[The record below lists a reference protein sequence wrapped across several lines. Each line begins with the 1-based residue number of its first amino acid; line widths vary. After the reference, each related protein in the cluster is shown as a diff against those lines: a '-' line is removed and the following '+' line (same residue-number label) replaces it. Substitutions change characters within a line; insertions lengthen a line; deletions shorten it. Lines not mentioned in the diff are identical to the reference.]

1 MNIEV
6 YNDFNAKNLT
16 TFKISGIIKRA
27 YFPKNKD
34 ELVHL
39 LKILDNPLVLGNCSN
54 VLISS
59 YGVNRDVIF
68 TKKCNNID
76 VLDDILSV
84 ECGANGIMA
93 SKVASE
99 NGLGGL
105 EFMIGF
111 PGSIGGEIYMNASA
125 QNQCISDYLVCA
137 DIFDK
142 STKMVKTFSKED
154 LNFSYRHSICQDK
167 EYVVLS
173 GTFMLP
179 LTDKKIIKE
188 KMDMN
193 LKFRHEHQPSLKYP
207 NCGSVFKNPE
217 NTSAGK
223 LLDEIG
229 AKTLTYGGA
238 KVWENHANFIIN
250 QNNASSSD
258 ILNLMLLMYNK
269 VNKEKHITLKPEV
282 IYIGS
287 NSKEEENIWKILNT
301 K

>member
-99 NGLGGL
+99 SGLGGL

-142 STKMVKTFSKED
+142 STKMVKTLSKED

-167 EYVVLS
+167 EYVILS

>member
-142 STKMVKTFSKED
+142 STKMVKTLSKED

-238 KVWENHANFIIN
+238 KVWEHHANFIIN

>member
-142 STKMVKTFSKED
+142 STKMVKTLSKED

-269 VNKEKHITLKPEV
+269 VNKEKHITLKPEL

>member
-142 STKMVKTFSKED
+142 STKMVKTLSKED

-188 KMDMN
+188 KMYMN

>member
-142 STKMVKTFSKED
+142 STKMVKTLSKED

>member
-6 YNDFNAKNLT
+6 YNDFEAKNLT
-16 TFKISGIIKRA
+16 TFKISGKIKRA
-27 YFPKNKD
+27 FFPKNKD
-34 ELVHL
+34 ELIYL
-39 LKILDNPLVLGNCSN
+39 LKTLDNPLVLGNCSN

-59 YGVNRDVIF
+59 YGVNQDVIF
-68 TKKCNNID
+68 TKKCNDIN
-76 VLDDILSV
+76 VLDDILSA
-84 ECGANGIMA
+84 ECGVNGIMA
-93 SKVASE
+93 SKIAYE

-125 QNQCISDYLVCA
+125 QKQCISDYLVCA
-137 DIFDK
+137 DVFDK
-142 STKMVKTFSKED
+142 STKEVKNLSKED

-167 EYVVLS
+167 EYIVLS

-179 LTDKKIIKE
+179 LTDKNIIKE
-188 KMDMN
+188 KIDMN

-217 NTSAGK
+217 NNSAGR
-223 LLDEIG
+223 LLDETG
-229 AKTLTYGGA
+229 AKALTYGGA
-238 KVWENHANFIIN
+238 KVWEHHANFIIN
-250 QNNASSSD
+250 QNNALSSD

-269 VNKEKHITLKPEV
+269 VKEEKNIELKPEV
-282 IYIGS
+282 IYIGT

>member
-68 TKKCNNID
+68 TKKYNNID

-142 STKMVKTFSKED
+142 STKMVKTLSKED

>member
-142 STKMVKTFSKED
+142 S
-154 LNFSYRHSICQDK
+154 
-167 EYVVLS
+167 
-173 GTFMLP
+173 FMLP

-193 LKFRHEHQPSLKYP
+193 LNFRNEHQPSLKYP

-238 KVWENHANFIIN
+238 KVWEHHANFIIN

>member
-84 ECGANGIMA
+84 ECGANGIMV

-142 STKMVKTFSKED
+142 STKMVKTLSKED

>member
-34 ELVHL
+34 ELVYL

-142 STKMVKTFSKED
+142 STKMVKTLSKED

-258 ILNLMLLMYNK
+258 ILNLMLLM
-269 VNKEKHITLKPEV
+269 
-282 IYIGS
+282 
-287 NSKEEENIWKILNT
+287 
-301 K
+301 

>member
-27 YFPKNKD
+27 YFPKNNE
-34 ELVHL
+34 ELVYL
-39 LKILDNPLVLGNCSN
+39 LKTIDNPLVLGNCSN

-76 VLDDILSV
+76 VLDDILSA
-84 ECGANGIMA
+84 ECGVNGIMA
-93 SKVASE
+93 SKVAFE

-142 STKMVKTFSKED
+142 STKEVKNFSKEE
-154 LNFSYRHSICQDK
+154 LKFTYRHSICQEK
-167 EYVVLS
+167 EYIVLS

-207 NCGSVFKNPE
+207 NCGSVFKNPP

-229 AKTLTYGGA
+229 AKALRYGGA
-238 KVWENHANFIIN
+238 KVWEHHANFIIN

-269 VNKEKHITLKPEV
+269 VSEEKYITLKPEV